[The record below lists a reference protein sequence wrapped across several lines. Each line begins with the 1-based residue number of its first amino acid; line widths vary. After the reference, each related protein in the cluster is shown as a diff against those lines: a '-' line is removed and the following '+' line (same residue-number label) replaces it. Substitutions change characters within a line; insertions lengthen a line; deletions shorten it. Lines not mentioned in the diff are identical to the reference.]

1 MSPSSRSDMV
11 FSTGCESGSVSHPCA
26 SLPERG
32 THGAFA
38 ANMTF
43 SDDTILS
50 ISGSAGL
57 SPINKVCRSDVS
69 FN

>member
-1 MSPSSRSDMV
+1 MV
-11 FSTGCESGSVSHPCA
+11 FSTGCDSGSVSHVCA

-32 THGAFA
+32 AHEAFA
-38 ANMTF
+38 ANRTF
-43 SDDTILS
+43 NDDTILS

-57 SPINKVCRSDVS
+57 SPINKVCRPDMS

>member
-1 MSPSSRSDMV
+1 MV
-11 FSTGCESGSVSHPCA
+11 FSTGCDSGSVSHLCVL
-26 SLPERG
+26 SSQRG
-32 THGAFA
+32 SCDAFA

-43 SDDTILS
+43 SDDNILS

-57 SPINKVCRSDVS
+57 SPINKVCRFGLS

>member
-1 MSPSSRSDMV
+1 MP
-11 FSTGCESGSVSHPCA
+11 
-26 SLPERG
+26 L
-32 THGAFA
+32 
-38 ANMTF
+38 